1 MVNIRVQQKRI
12 YMNKS
17 SLVQPTIWA
26 QGVSKVDHQTSKALR
41 KAIPTCKLRSTI
53 LTNVEVLVWK
63 ASVGARRLQ
72 GPAQGNHYSNTHTQR
87 WLSGGCQYLKK
98 PLVKT
103 NLLLKLILQNR
114 NDCQCLGIGT
124 SLIVINLLTLFYEI
138 VCQYYNAGWFTIKV

>member
-1 MVNIRVQQKRI
+1 MNI
-12 YMNKS
+12 S

-26 QGVSKVDHQTSKALR
+26 QGVSKVDHQTSKVLC
-41 KAIPTCKLRSTI
+41 KAIPTCNLRSII

-103 NLLLKLILQNR
+103 NLLLKLTLQNC
-114 NDCQCLGIGT
+114 NDYDWQCLGIGT
-124 SLIVINLLTLFYEI
+124 PLIVINLFTLFYEI
-138 VCQYYNAGWFTIKV
+138 VCQ